1 MLGGVLII
9 AVGTVRRMLS
19 WPALAVAVLAGAGA
33 GLALTGLAQTGLP
46 ATSMLPAAYSGLVR
60 VLAAVLVLPLAA
72 SVPTAERAGGYEQL
86 VALRPIASWAWVAG
100 RVIGSVLG
108 MATLVLL
115 LGHCTRWVAG
125 GIEVPDTVAGQRMAT
140 EVTDP
145 MWRFALPAG
154 RRGPFDLQLQVF
166 ARYPGSQPLRIHVTR
181 GDGVLSLAPTVYS
194 RPQLT
199 VPLPDLWPERG
210 DLFVTLHPGPNLV
223 LGEAPPQLGVGTMP
237 LSRADLPLP
246 TAAAAGLLLALLT
259 ALAAACAFHFETACL
274 AGLTALAVELPPGP
288 LPWLAAIALL
298 LVIATLGTALQ
309 RRSAMP

>member
-9 AVGTVRRMLS
+9 GAGTARRMLS
-19 WPALAVAVLAGAGA
+19 LPALSIALLAGAGA
-33 GLALTGLAQTGLP
+33 GLALAGLP
-46 ATSMLPAAYSGLVR
+46 ETSLVPQAHAGLLR

-86 VALRPIASWAWVAG
+86 VALRPISSLAWTLG
-100 RVIGSVLG
+100 RVLGGVLG

-115 LGHCTRWVAG
+115 LGTATRWVAG
-125 GIEVPDTVAGQRMAT
+125 DIEVPDTVAGQRMAT

-154 RRGPFDLQLQVF
+154 RRGPFDLQLQVLS
-166 ARYPGSQPLRIHVTR
+166 RNPGSQRLSIHVTR
-181 GDGVLSLAPTVYS
+181 GEGVLVLSPTVYS

-199 VPLPDLWPERG
+199 VPVPDLWPERG
-210 DLFVTLHPGPNLV
+210 DLFVTLHPGTGLLLADDAPRLRV
-223 LGEAPPQLGVGTMP
+223 GSVPLGRQG
-237 LSRADLPLP
+237 LPLP

-288 LPWLAAIALL
+288 VPWITAIALL

-309 RRSAMP
+309 RRAAMP